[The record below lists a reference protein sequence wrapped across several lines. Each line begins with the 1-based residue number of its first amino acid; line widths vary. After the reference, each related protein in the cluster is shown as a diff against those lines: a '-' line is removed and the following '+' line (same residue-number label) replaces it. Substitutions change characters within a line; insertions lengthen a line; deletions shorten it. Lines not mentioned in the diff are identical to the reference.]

1 MRPFL
6 LGLGL
11 LLLCALAQEAFRP
24 EVELVRKDKKVV
36 AWVSGEEDS
45 LFYADYGDLYLG
57 ELKERGQDK
66 AVVGEKAFFLDAGSA
81 VDEGLKPGDMVEAA
95 YNPDFTREGLPHLLR
110 LRRAGAGK
118 GERYLRLVLF
128 DPKGVEVRLGS
139 EVRATGPLAV
149 VERGSEETLFLSGG
163 SARYLEEE
171 GRLEVRQAP
180 GEVAVEEGA
189 TRVKGRRLRYQNDT
203 GEALL
208 EGPLEVRREG
218 EKPLLGKA
226 NSLRY
231 LLDEEALWLLGVEFT
246 QVGRTTKAERALVRE
261 KEGFAYLFGNVESR
275 DEKGFVRGER
285 VRYALERGEVVLL
298 GRVAGEF
305 REP

>member
-6 LGLGL
+6 LGLALFL
-11 LLLCALAQEAFRP
+11 LLALAQEAFRP

-45 LFYADYGDLYLG
+45 LFYADYGDLMVGVLEALG
-57 ELKERGQDK
+57 EAQV
-66 AVVGEKAFFLDAGSA
+66 AVAGRAFFRDGGSA
-81 VDEGLKPGDMVEAA
+81 VEEGLRVGDRVEAA
-95 YNPDFTREGLPHLLR
+95 YNPDYTKEGLPHLLR
-110 LRRAGAGK
+110 LRRAGEGK

-128 DPKGVEVRLGS
+128 DPRGVEVRLG
-139 EVRATGPLAV
+139 EAVRATGPLAV

-163 SARYLEEE
+163 GARYLEEE
-171 GRLEVRQAP
+171 GRLEVNPAP
-180 GEVAVEEGA
+180 GEVYVEEGA
-189 TRVKGRRLRYQNDT
+189 TRVKGRRLRYKNDT

-208 EGPLEVRREG
+208 EGPLEIKREG
-218 EKPLLGKA
+218 EKPLSGKA
-226 NSLRY
+226 ESLRY
-231 LLDEEALWLLGVEFT
+231 LLDEEALWLYGVEFA
-246 QVGRTTKAERALVRE
+246 QGGRTTKADRALVRE

-285 VRYALERGEVVLL
+285 VRYALEKGEVVVL

-305 REP
+305 KD

>member
-1 MRPFL
+1 MRPLL

-11 LLLCALAQEAFRP
+11 ALLCALAQEVFRP

-45 LFYADYGDLYLG
+45 LFYADYGDLLVG
-57 ELKERGQDK
+57 RLEALSETR
-66 AVVGEKAFFLDAGSA
+66 AVVEGRAFFRDGTSA
-81 VDEGLKPGDMVEAA
+81 VDEGLGVGDRVEAA
-95 YNPDFTREGLPHLLR
+95 YNPDLTQEGLPHLLR
-110 LRRAGAGK
+110 LRRAGEGK
-118 GERYLRLVLF
+118 AERYLRLVLF
-128 DPKGVEVRLGS
+128 DPKGVEVRLGT

-149 VERGSEETLFLSGG
+149 VERGSEEVLFLSGG
-163 SARYLEEE
+163 EARYLEGE

-180 GEVAVEEGA
+180 GEVVVEQGA
-189 TRVKGRRLRYQNDT
+189 TRVKGRQLRYRNET

-226 NSLRY
+226 EGLRY
-231 LLDEEALWLLGVEFT
+231 LLDEEALWLLRVELT
-246 QVGRTTKAERALVRE
+246 QGGRTTRADRALVRE
-261 KEGFAYLFGNVESR
+261 KEGFAYLFGHVESR

-285 VRYALERGEVVLL
+285 VRYALETGEAVLL
-298 GRVAGEF
+298 GRVVGEF
-305 REP
+305 KEP